1 MKKIL
6 FILPSYSPSIFGG
19 VAVSM
24 GKMIKKINEVYDV
37 NVLTTNYKIKSKII
51 TNSWTIFEGVKVYYV
66 KSRTPALSIHFILKG
81 IFEIHKYDQIHISS
95 LFFSP
100 NILFICYS
108 RIFNKKIILSTHGE
122 ISEHALKIKSWKK
135 KPYLLLIKIIQKN
148 IVFRATSL
156 KEFNEIKFHFPNSKV
171 LLIPNFFENNEQ
183 LNLQK
188 KNQFVFLGRISK
200 IKMIE
205 NLIIACSLSRR
216 FIESDYKLIIAG
228 SVDLEFINYKND
240 LDLLVF
246 SNNLTEKIFFIGE
259 IDSRE
264 KDIFLS
270 ESKALFL
277 ISASENFGNVVI
289 ESLQQ
294 GTPVIASKGTPWE
307 DLNNLN
313 CGYWIDN
320 KPSEIALKIDH
331 FIDINK
337 EEYNKMSINAVNFS
351 FFFNINKL
359 IPIWEKEMS
368 KIK

>member
-6 FILPSYSPSIFGG
+6 FILPIYKPSIFGG
-19 VAVSM
+19 VAISM
-24 GKMIKKINEVYDV
+24 GTIIKKINEIYDV

-51 TNSWTIFEGVKVYYV
+51 TNSWTIFDGVKVYYV

-95 LFFSP
+95 LFFFP
-100 NILFICYS
+100 NIFFIYYS
-108 RIFNKKIILSTHGE
+108 SIFNKKIIISTHGE
-122 ISEHALKIKSWKK
+122 LSEQALIIKSWKK
-135 KPYLLLIKIIQKN
+135 KPYLLFIKIIQKN
-148 IVFRATSL
+148 IAFRATSL
-156 KEFNEIKFHFPNSKV
+156 KEVNEIQFHFPNSKV

-183 LNLQK
+183 LYLQK

-200 IKMIE
+200 IKKLE

-216 FIESDYKLIIAG
+216 FIESDFKLIIAG
-228 SVDLEFINYKND
+228 SVDLEFLKYKNN

-246 SNNLTEKIFFIGE
+246 SNNLTEKISFIGE
-259 IDSRE
+259 INLSE
-264 KDIFLS
+264 KEILLS
-270 ESKALFL
+270 ESKALIL
-277 ISASENFGNVVI
+277 ISESENFGNVVI
-289 ESLQQ
+289 ESLEQ

-307 DLNNLN
+307 DLNNLK

-331 FIDINK
+331 IIDINK
-337 EEYNKMSINAVNFS
+337 EEYDKMSINAVNFS
-351 FFFNINKL
+351 NFFSINKL
-359 IPIWEKEMS
+359 IPIWEKEIS

>member
-24 GKMIKKINEVYDV
+24 GKIIKKINEVYDV

-81 IFEIHKYDQIHISS
+81 IFEIHKYDQIHINS
-95 LFFSP
+95 LFFFP

-188 KNQFVFLGRISK
+188 KNQCVFLGRISK

-270 ESKALFL
+270 ESKALIL